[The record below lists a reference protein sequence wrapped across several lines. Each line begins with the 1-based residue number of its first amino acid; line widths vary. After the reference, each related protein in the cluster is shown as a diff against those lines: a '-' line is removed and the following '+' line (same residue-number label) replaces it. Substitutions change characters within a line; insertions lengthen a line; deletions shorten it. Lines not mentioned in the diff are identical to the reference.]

1 MVMISYVTYDHVKRM
16 TEERTRQSLLKYEAR
31 RTIPADSFVKP
42 KTDAEVIELVFA
54 TACDTESL
62 GA

>member
-1 MVMISYVTYDHVKRM
+1 VKRM
-16 TEERTRQSLLKYEAR
+16 TEERTRQALLKYEAR
-31 RTIPADSFVKP
+31 RKIPADSFVKP
-42 KTDAEVIELVFA
+42 RTDAEVIELVFA